1 LHYSSA
7 AAADD
12 LEALRQAW
20 QVPGLAILGI
30 GTGARTA
37 LAYAGSHP
45 GHVSLLALDSPAP
58 LDGDQETAARAA
70 LGGSDAALR
79 LWAASCTHDECGPGD
94 PDEKVDAISRAIA
107 DARSDGAPGPAA
119 MLSDVVRAALGDI
132 SGSSAPE
139 PSEGDEILGSLVREG
154 PDRTPAPV
162 RSSATRLAASSLPFV
177 AGCSDL
183 SRRVPVDRVGQL
195 SSEWA
200 DEQPFGPVLAAQVS
214 ACSTWPVPAPAP
226 VELPSEA
233 PVLLLSGIADPVAGA
248 APLEPTAAILT
259 AAGAPEVRTVTWGA
273 PGSRVVLH
281 SACARSAVVKFM
293 DDPAAGDGSAAC
305 PSRRSVAAAR
315 SACGRVASTD
325 GSLLTVPLP
334 SRSTTTVPR
343 LLCHVLWPLAVM
355 SVIHRVL
362 IRAVNG
368 SITNDFGTVY
378 TAARNFLAGEPVY
391 GESLLTVQSHYLYA
405 RSGAL
410 LLSAFGLIDNYT
422 IARWLF
428 IIVNAA
434 AILVA
439 LWLLMR
445 LFYID
450 VRSCGAPALILAAF
464 CTEAV
469 TNTLVF
475 TNVNGVI
482 FLSQVAFLYLLH
494 RRRLWWSGAAIG
506 VSLAIKPML
515 APLLVLPLIR
525 RQWQPFVGALAIPA
539 ATMAA
544 GWALTVD
551 AREYLDKVAPY

>member
-1 LHYSSA
+1 MTRLGPGRAVGVLVAGLAVVLAGCAPLPATGPRLATGDGPGDRAGAGAGTTDGSAPQGPPDWVAPDTGPEWTPCADGRTPGVPDDARIDCALTGQTPTLRLTTPDTPSDAPPLVVVAGAESPADDLAVRLASAGTELTDSHPLVILDHRGRTGPAGTCLSVDARRTLDGLAAEGTDPTAPEVRSDLADATQSCTDQLQGQELHYSSA

-20 QVPGLAILGI
+20 QVPGLAILGM

-107 DARSDGAPGPAA
+107 DARSDGAPVPAA

-226 VELPSEA
+226 VELPGEA

-281 SACARSAVVKFM
+281 SACARSAVVEFM

-305 PSRRSVAAAR
+305 PS
-315 SACGRVASTD
+315 
-325 GSLLTVPLP
+325 
-334 SRSTTTVPR
+334 
-343 LLCHVLWPLAVM
+343 
-355 SVIHRVL
+355 
-362 IRAVNG
+362 
-368 SITNDFGTVY
+368 
-378 TAARNFLAGEPVY
+378 
-391 GESLLTVQSHYLYA
+391 
-405 RSGAL
+405 
-410 LLSAFGLIDNYT
+410 
-422 IARWLF
+422 
-428 IIVNAA
+428 
-434 AILVA
+434 
-439 LWLLMR
+439 
-445 LFYID
+445 
-450 VRSCGAPALILAAF
+450 
-464 CTEAV
+464 
-469 TNTLVF
+469 
-475 TNVNGVI
+475 
-482 FLSQVAFLYLLH
+482 
-494 RRRLWWSGAAIG
+494 
-506 VSLAIKPML
+506 
-515 APLLVLPLIR
+515 
-525 RQWQPFVGALAIPA
+525 
-539 ATMAA
+539 
-544 GWALTVD
+544 
-551 AREYLDKVAPY
+551 